1 MVEQRGK
8 PALKFFRP
16 RIRQHAT
23 TGIHVTQNVMT
34 IAAVD
39 HEHGRRPRLV
49 NAECHALPEGKDAAR
64 LLRDAV
70 PSTHTPVNL
79 VLDSSQY
86 ELLLVEAPRVEP
98 SELRSAVRWKVKSLI
113 DFHIDDAVIDVFE
126 IPGQENRPQGQSMMY
141 VIAARARRIRELVDL
156 FEEAD
161 RNLQVIDV
169 ADMAMRNLAALLDD
183 DVRGVAMLHL
193 ERNHGVITITR
204 QGNLYLSRRLEA
216 GHEALDAEASEQLV
230 LEVQRSLDYYDS
242 HFSQPPVSSL
252 RLLPGFAGHGE
263 LIDTLADGLDLEVAA
278 FDPQAEL
285 DCHAP
290 LPQSELNATL
300 IAIGGALRR
309 EEVSL

>member
-1 MVEQRGK
+1 MTV
-8 PALKFFRP
+8 
-16 RIRQHAT
+16 AT
-23 TGIHVTQNVMT
+23 
-34 IAAVD
+34 VD
-39 HEHGRRPRLV
+39 HEHGRRPRLTGV
-49 NAECHALPEGKDAAR
+49 ECHDLPDSKDAVR
-64 LLRDAV
+64 LLRDSV
-70 PSTHTPVNL
+70 PSTRTPVNL

-98 SELRSAVRWKVKSLI
+98 SELRSAVRWKIKSLI

-141 VIAARARRIRELVDL
+141 VIAARARKVRELVDL

-161 RNLQVIDV
+161 CNLQVIDV

-193 ERNHGVITITR
+193 ERDHGVITITR
-204 QGNLYLSRRLEA
+204 QGNLYLSRRLET
-216 GHEALDAEASEQLV
+216 GHEGLDADGAQQLV

-242 HFSQPPVSSL
+242 HFAQPPVGSL
-252 RLLPGFAGHGE
+252 RLLPGFARHE
-263 LIDTLADGLDLEVAA
+263 ALIDSLADGLDLEVAT
-278 FDPQAEL
+278 FDPQSEL
-285 DCHAP
+285 DCRVP

>member
-1 MVEQRGK
+1 
-8 PALKFFRP
+8 
-16 RIRQHAT
+16 
-23 TGIHVTQNVMT
+23 MT
-34 IAAVD
+34 IATID
-39 HEHGRRPRLV
+39 HEHGRRPRLTGV
-49 NAECHALPEGKDAAR
+49 GCHDLPESKNTSR
-64 LLRDAV
+64 LLRDAI
-70 PSTHTPVNL
+70 PSPRTPVNL
-79 VLDSSQY
+79 VLDGSQY
-86 ELLLVEAPRVEP
+86 ELLLVEAPRVEA
-98 SELRSAVRWKVKSLI
+98 SELRSAVRWKIKSLI

-169 ADMAMRNLAALLDD
+169 ADMALRNLAALLDD

-193 ERNHGVITITR
+193 ERDHGVITVTR
-204 QGNLYLSRRLEA
+204 QGNLYLSRRLET
-216 GHEALDAEASEQLV
+216 GHDNLGAEASEQLV

-242 HFSQPPVSSL
+242 HFAQPPVGSL
-252 RLLPGFAGHGE
+252 RLLPGFAGCE
-263 LIDTLADGLDLEVAA
+263 QLIETLADGLDLEVST

-285 DCHAP
+285 DCRVA